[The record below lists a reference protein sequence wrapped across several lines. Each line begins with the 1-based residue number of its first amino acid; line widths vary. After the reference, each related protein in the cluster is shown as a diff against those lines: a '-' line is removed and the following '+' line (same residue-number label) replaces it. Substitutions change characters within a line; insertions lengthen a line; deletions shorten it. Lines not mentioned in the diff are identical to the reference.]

1 MAGRDEVGNPSAESR
16 ALVAARHS
24 PRAGSVVR
32 TCKRDWLM
40 TERDKGPRIRKVP
53 AGDNRQ
59 RLVCP
64 DCEYVAYENPKVVVG
79 VVATW
84 EDKLLMCKRAIEP
97 RLGYWTLPAGFMEL
111 GETPEEGAARE
122 AWEEAYAKLE
132 IIDLL
137 AVYSLR
143 HISQLQLFYRA
154 RLLSPDVSAGP
165 ESEEVGLFTLDC
177 LPATDLAFPSVR
189 WAIDHFEQVRGAGGF
204 PPFGNPSG
212 RTGDM
217 QRGR

>member
-1 MAGRDEVGNPSAESR
+1 
-16 ALVAARHS
+16 
-24 PRAGSVVR
+24 VVR
-32 TCKRDWLM
+32 NVEHDWRMTKRD
-40 TERDKGPRIRKVP
+40 TGPRVRKVP
-53 AGDNRQ
+53 TGDNRE

-97 RLGYWTLPAGFMEL
+97 RLGYWTLPAGFMEMD
-111 GETPEEGAARE
+111 ESPQEGAARE

-137 AVYSLR
+137 AVYSLS

-154 RLLSPDVSAGP
+154 RLLSPDVAAGP
-165 ESEEVGLFTLDC
+165 ESQEVGLFDFDR
-177 LPATDLAFPSVR
+177 LPSTDLAFPSVR
-189 WAIDHFEQVRGAGGF
+189 WAIEHFQQVKGSDPFA
-204 PPFGNPSG
+204 PFGNPSG
-212 RTGDM
+212 RTGSM
-217 QRGR
+217 PRGS

>member
-1 MAGRDEVGNPSAESR
+1 
-16 ALVAARHS
+16 
-24 PRAGSVVR
+24 
-32 TCKRDWLM
+32 M
-40 TERDKGPRIRKVP
+40 TERDKGPRVRKVP
-53 AGDNRQ
+53 LGDNRQ

-97 RLGYWTLPAGFMEL
+97 RLGYWTLPAGFMEMD
-111 GETPEEGAARE
+111 ETPEDGAIRE
-122 AWEEAYAKLE
+122 AWEEACAQLE

-137 AVYSLR
+137 AVYSLS

-154 RLLSPDVSAGP
+154 RLTSPEVSAGI
-165 ESEEVGLFTLDC
+165 ESQEVGLFDFGD
-177 LPATDLAFPSVR
+177 LPATDLAFPSVH
-189 WAIDHFEQVRGAGGF
+189 WAIEHFQQVRGIDSF
-204 PPFGNPSG
+204 PAFRNPPG

-217 QRGR
+217 KRGR

>member
-1 MAGRDEVGNPSAESR
+1 MVRRWQHGWRMA
-16 ALVAARHS
+16 
-24 PRAGSVVR
+24 
-32 TCKRDWLM
+32 
-40 TERDKGPRIRKVP
+40 ERDKGPRIRKVP

-84 EDKLLMCKRAIEP
+84 EDKVLMCKRAIEP
-97 RLGYWTLPAGFMEL
+97 RLGYWTLPAGFMEM
-111 GETPEEGAARE
+111 GETPQEGAARE

-143 HISQLQLFYRA
+143 HISQLQLFFRA
-154 RLLSPDVSAGP
+154 RLTSPDVSAGP
-165 ESEEVGLFTLDC
+165 ESEDVGLFTFDR
-177 LPATDLAFPSVR
+177 LPATDLAFPSVH
-189 WAIDHFEQVRGAGGF
+189 WAIDHFQQVRGADAF
-204 PPFGNPSG
+204 SPFGNPAG

>member
-1 MAGRDEVGNPSAESR
+1 
-16 ALVAARHS
+16 
-24 PRAGSVVR
+24 
-32 TCKRDWLM
+32 M
-40 TERDKGPRIRKVP
+40 TKRDKGPRIRKVP

-64 DCEYVAYENPKVVVG
+64 DCDYVAYENPKVVVG

-97 RLGYWTLPAGFMEL
+97 RLGYWTLPAGFMEV
-111 GETPEEGAARE
+111 GESPQEGAARE
-122 AWEEAYAKLE
+122 AWEEAYARLE

-143 HISQLQLFYRA
+143 HIGQLQLFYRA

-165 ESEEVGLFTLDC
+165 ESEEVGLFTFDR
-177 LPATDLAFPSVR
+177 LPATDLAFPSVY
-189 WAIDHFEQVRGAGGF
+189 WAIDHFQQVRGASAF
-204 PPFGNPSG
+204 SPFGNPPG
-212 RTGDM
+212 GTGDM
-217 QRGR
+217 RRGR

>member
-1 MAGRDEVGNPSAESR
+1 
-16 ALVAARHS
+16 
-24 PRAGSVVR
+24 
-32 TCKRDWLM
+32 M

-53 AGDNRQ
+53 VGDNRQ

-84 EDKLLMCKRAIEP
+84 EDTLLMCKRAIEP
-97 RLGYWTLPAGFMEL
+97 RLGFWTLPAGFMEL
-111 GETPEEGAARE
+111 GETPEEGASRE
-122 AWEEAYAKLE
+122 AWEEACAELE

-154 RLLSPDVSAGP
+154 RLVSPDVSPGV
-165 ESEEVGLFTLDC
+165 ESEEVGLFRFDE
-177 LPATDLAFPSVR
+177 LPASDLAFPSVR
-189 WAIDHFEQVRGAGGF
+189 WAIDHFQQVRGAESF
-204 PPFGNPSG
+204 VPFRNPPGHSG
-212 RTGDM
+212 EMKR
-217 QRGR
+217 RR

>member
-1 MAGRDEVGNPSAESR
+1 M
-16 ALVAARHS
+16 
-24 PRAGSVVR
+24 VR
-32 TCKRDWLM
+32 TRKHDWRM
-40 TERDKGPRIRKVP
+40 TERDKGPRVRKIP

-84 EDKLLMCKRAIEP
+84 EDKLLMCKRAIAP
-97 RLGYWTLPAGFMEL
+97 RLGYWTLPAGFMEI
-111 GETPEEGAARE
+111 GETPQEGAARE
-122 AWEEAYAKLE
+122 AWEEANAKLE

-154 RLLSPDVSAGP
+154 RLLSPDVSVGL
-165 ESEEVGLFTLDC
+165 ESEEVGLFAFDR
-177 LPATDLAFPSVR
+177 LPATDLAFPSVH
-189 WAIDHFEQVRGAGGF
+189 WAIDHFQQVRGSDAF
-204 PPFGNPSG
+204 PPFGNPPG
-212 RTGDM
+212 RTGEM
-217 QRGR
+217 RRGS

>member
-1 MAGRDEVGNPSAESR
+1 
-16 ALVAARHS
+16 
-24 PRAGSVVR
+24 
-32 TCKRDWLM
+32 M

-84 EDKLLMCKRAIEP
+84 EDRLLMCKRAIEP
-97 RLGYWTLPAGFMEL
+97 RCGFWTLPAGFMEL
-111 GETPEEGAARE
+111 GETPEEGASRE
-122 AWEEAYAKLE
+122 AWEEACARLE

-154 RLLSPDVSAGP
+154 RLISPDVSAGI
-165 ESEEVGLFTLDC
+165 ESEEVGLFRFDD
-177 LPATDLAFPSVR
+177 LPATDLAFPSVH
-189 WAIDHFEQVRGAGGF
+189 WAIDHFQQVRGADSF
-204 PPFGNPSG
+204 VPFGNPQG
-212 RTGDM
+212 HGGEM
-217 QRGR
+217 NRGR

>member
-1 MAGRDEVGNPSAESR
+1 
-16 ALVAARHS
+16 
-24 PRAGSVVR
+24 
-32 TCKRDWLM
+32 M

-53 AGDNRQ
+53 TGDNRE

-97 RLGYWTLPAGFMEL
+97 RIGYWTLPAGFLEM
-111 GETPEEGAARE
+111 GESPQEGAARE

-132 IIDLL
+132 VLDLL

-154 RLLSPDVSAGP
+154 RLLSADVSAGP
-165 ESEEVGLFTLDC
+165 ESTEVGLFDFDQ
-177 LPATDLAFPSVR
+177 LPATDLAFPSVH
-189 WAIDHFEQVRGAGGF
+189 WAIDHFQQVRGLDPCA
-204 PPFGNPSG
+204 PFGNPPG
-212 RTGDM
+212 GTGEM
-217 QRGR
+217 RRGR